1 MHPSPADKSHRA
13 VWVRRPRESRGRV
26 VRVTWD
32 GDRPVCFGDGPLADI
47 ADREHVFVDVGT
59 GDHTLVDEF
68 AARVTELAPDLV
80 ADEVILDLVDYVT
93 LGRTVEEVQESLRR
107 YRQRRLLALNP

>member
-1 MHPSPADKSHRA
+1 MHPSATDKSHRA
-13 VWVRRPRESRGRV
+13 VRVRRPGESRGRV
-26 VRVTWD
+26 VRVSWD

-47 ADREHVFVDVGT
+47 ADRERVFVDVGT

-68 AARVTELAPDLV
+68 AARVTELAPELV
-80 ADEVILDLVDYVT
+80 SDEVILDLVDHVA
-93 LGRTVEEVQESLRR
+93 LGRTLEEVQESLSR